1 MSIVFNE
8 DKSVAVIEEYSL
20 YEFVMSIESCHKDG
34 YRHTT
39 DNDYFVSGFN
49 GYYRCGMKKEIV
61 DVVQESD
68 KTNESLVGQKP
79 TIKPK
84 PINRGRPADKK

>member
-20 YEFVMSIESCHKDG
+20 YEFVMSIEACHKEG

-39 DNDYFVSGFN
+39 DNDYFVTGFN
-49 GYYRCGMKKEIV
+49 GYYRCGMKKEIE
-61 DVVQESD
+61 DVVQEPN
-68 KTNESLVGQKP
+68 KTDEKP
-79 TIKPK
+79 AGTIQAKPV
-84 PINRGRPADKK
+84 NRGRPKQNG